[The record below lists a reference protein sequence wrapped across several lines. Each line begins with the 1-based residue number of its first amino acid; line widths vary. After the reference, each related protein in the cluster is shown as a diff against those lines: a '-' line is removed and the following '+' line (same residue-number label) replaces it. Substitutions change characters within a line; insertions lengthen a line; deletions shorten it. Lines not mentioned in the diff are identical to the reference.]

1 MSNAVAVGEPGYDP
15 VTQLTQEEP
24 GPRWTMREV
33 VLATL
38 VAVGIGLVFLLLYR
52 FYMIVFLFFVAL
64 SLATALKPIAGWVQR
79 RNIPLVLGV
88 LPVYLAILG
97 LIVGFIWFIVPLLI
111 AQFTT
116 FAQDLPSYYATLR
129 TYLQNSPNDLL
140 QAIGSRL
147 PAELSLPIAQ
157 LSTAASAAN
166 TADSAV
172 GAAIEPTD
180 PIGLIGQAFGTIGR
194 TLFMIIGVL
203 LLAYYWLVEGDM
215 IIRRF
220 VFRARL
226 EQREKIREIIA
237 EIEGKIGGYFR
248 GQLLLCV
255 IVGGFSLL
263 AFLLIGVPNALVLG
277 LIIGITE
284 AVPLLGPTLG
294 AVPAILMTL
303 STAPEKTIWVV
314 LALVLIQ
321 SVESNFL
328 VVRVMDKSVGV
339 NALITILALGAFGL
353 LFGFVGAILAIP
365 LAAILQILFT
375 RLVFRAPT
383 PDKASVTPEPGQ
395 QQARNRFSVLR
406 LEAQELAQDVR
417 KQARDSTQ
425 QQVYDTQSEQA
436 EDMIET
442 VAGNLESYLA
452 QQERK

>member
-1 MSNAVAVGEPGYDP
+1 
-15 VTQLTQEEP
+15 
-24 GPRWTMREV
+24 
-33 VLATL
+33 
-38 VAVGIGLVFLLLYR
+38 
-52 FYMIVFLFFVAL
+52 MIVFLFFVAL

-263 AFLLIGVPNALVLG
+263 A
-277 LIIGITE
+277 
-284 AVPLLGPTLG
+284 
-294 AVPAILMTL
+294 
-303 STAPEKTIWVV
+303 
-314 LALVLIQ
+314 
-321 SVESNFL
+321 
-328 VVRVMDKSVGV
+328 
-339 NALITILALGAFGL
+339 
-353 LFGFVGAILAIP
+353 
-365 LAAILQILFT
+365 
-375 RLVFRAPT
+375 
-383 PDKASVTPEPGQ
+383 
-395 QQARNRFSVLR
+395 
-406 LEAQELAQDVR
+406 
-417 KQARDSTQ
+417 
-425 QQVYDTQSEQA
+425 
-436 EDMIET
+436 
-442 VAGNLESYLA
+442 
-452 QQERK
+452 